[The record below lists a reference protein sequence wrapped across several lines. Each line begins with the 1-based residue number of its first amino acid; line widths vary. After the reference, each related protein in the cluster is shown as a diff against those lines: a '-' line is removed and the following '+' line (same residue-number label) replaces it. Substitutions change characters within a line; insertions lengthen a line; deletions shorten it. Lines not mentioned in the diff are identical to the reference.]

1 MNHCKTVWQKR
12 IKGTG
17 GKVSVPSNVNESVL
31 KKFDAL
37 IEQKETNI
45 DQLVMAKKFEKFILK
60 KNEVITE

>member
-1 MNHCKTVWQKR
+1 M
-12 IKGTG
+12 
-17 GKVSVPSNVNESVL
+17 PSNVNESVL

-45 DQLVMAKKFEKFILK
+45 DHLVMAKIFEKFILK

>member
-1 MNHCKTVWQKR
+1 M
-12 IKGTG
+12 
-17 GKVSVPSNVNESVL
+17 PSNVNESVL

-45 DQLVMAKKFEKFILK
+45 DQLVMAKIFEKFILK